1 MLTEEELIKRCLKND
16 KWALEEL
23 YKQYAPK
30 MFGICLR
37 YAKNQM
43 EAEDILQEGFIK
55 VYRNL
60 NRFRYK
66 GSFEGWMRRTFVNT
80 SINHYK
86 KNLRHAREMDSEDVE
101 IENNNDLKVL
111 DKISTD
117 ELMAIIQR
125 LPEGYKVVFNLNVIE
140 GYTHKSIGQMLGI
153 SENTSKSQLLR
164 AKRLLKSRIKKHI
177 KHGSE

>member
-1 MLTEEELIKRCLKND
+1 MLTEEELIKRCLQND
-16 KWALEEL
+16 RKALEEL

-55 VYRNL
+55 IYGNL
-60 NRFRYK
+60 NRFRNK

-80 SINHYK
+80 AINHYK
-86 KNLRHAREMDSEDVE
+86 KNLRYAREMDIEDVE

-125 LPEGYKVVFNLNVIE
+125 LPEGYKIVFNLNVIE
-140 GYTHKSIGQMLGI
+140 GYTHKIIGQMLGI

-164 AKRLLKSRIKKHI
+164 AKRLLRERIEKYI
-177 KHGSE
+177 KHGAQ